1 MNNIQKRVAKAKVE
15 GIENAFI
22 YTSGRLDGEG
32 RLDVAV
38 TLAYVD
44 DVIGV
49 AADWEPKY
57 GPISVWHRC
66 DAGDEGA
73 KPHYIFDY
81 VNDDGLNWS
90 QMAVERADLRGAYA
104 AGNFEYIFGELEA
117 WAHR

>member
-1 MNNIQKRVAKAKVE
+1 M
-15 GIENAFI
+15 
-22 YTSGRLDGEG
+22 
-32 RLDVAV
+32 AV

-66 DAGDEGA
+66 AAGDFR
-73 KPHYIFDY
+73 YIF
-81 VNDDGLNWS
+81 
-90 QMAVERADLRGAYA
+90 A
-104 AGNFEYIFGELEA
+104 ELEA